1 MAKTG
6 NTKQIKVQ
14 IFDAEANTAVSQYFS
29 IDEYDSD
36 EENAQAVDKLMLKLA
51 GKNRLG
57 ES

>member
-6 NTKQIKVQ
+6 NTKEIKVQ
-14 IFDAEANTAVSQYFS
+14 IFDAEANTAVLQYFS

-36 EENAQAVDKLMLKLA
+36 EENVEAVDKLMLKLA
-51 GKNRLG
+51 NKSRLG

>member
-6 NTKQIKVQ
+6 NIKQIKVQ
-14 IFDAEANTAVSQYFS
+14 IFDAEANTAVMQYFS

-51 GKNRLG
+51 DKNRLG